1 MIIKL
6 KIGSTSISV
15 DKCKKQMDVS
25 PFIKNDRTFVPV
37 RFIAEAFGYNVDWN
51 EKDEVVTISNEKE
64 NNFNSID
71 EAALDWAMYYNNP
84 SIGLHKEFSSSIY
97 KTDKGYSYTI
107 PNLGTSNKSIPSLP
121 KEGIN
126 SIVGVVHSHASTG
139 RGTQKADK
147 LSSGDL
153 DCAISYKVPI
163 YAATPCGTLI
173 KATPKQIG
181 GDSKTYTI
189 DDKIPYDR
197 NAESLLLGSWK
208 YPNIKYAKERFQK
221 YHNIY
226 IEIDTTIDYYN
237 KLFAEGKS
245 FPLLAD

>member
-6 KIGSTSISV
+6 KIGSASISV

-25 PFIKNDRTFVPV
+25 PFIKNDRTFVPI
-37 RFIAEAFGYNVDWN
+37 RFIAESFGYKVDWN
-51 EKDEVVTISNEKE
+51 EKDEIVTISNEKE

-97 KTDKGYSYTI
+97 KTDKGYSYTT

-173 KATPKQIG
+173 KTTPKQIG

-237 KLFAEGKS
+237 KLFAEGKP